1 MGNIVATIKRF
12 LSNKNTVT
20 IIGVMLGIVVLYVG
34 YNYRVKSAID
44 TIQIPYAKK
53 TITATTEITSDMV
66 GLTPVL
72 RSTVTSNK
80 TLISNVNNV
89 VNTVTPNCVKV
100 ATSIP
105 QGSYFYTEQVDVC
118 SKIPVNVF
126 QNMPDGY
133 KPVTLPVDIQSTYG
147 NSMYPGDYIDLY
159 ISMRDSQG
167 LLVFGEFIT
176 KLPILDVRDSSGN
189 SVFLTSVPSVP
200 TALVFAVPKELYL
213 LLSKAKLLSGIS
225 LIPVPG
231 NASYTSE
238 AGSTSVSSE
247 FLRKEVEDR
256 TLKIPDEAI
265 PD

>member
-1 MGNIVATIKRF
+1 MGNIIATIKRF

-44 TIQIPYAKK
+44 TIKIPYAKK

-66 GLTPVL
+66 GLADVL
-72 RSTVTSNK
+72 RSTVSNNK

-89 VNTVTPNCVKV
+89 VNTATPNCVRV
-100 ATSIP
+100 GTAIP
-105 QGSYFYTEQVDVC
+105 QGSYFYTEQVDTC

-159 ISMRDSQG
+159 ISMRQG

-189 SVFLTSVPSVP
+189 SVFLTSVPTTP

-247 FLRKEVEDR
+247 FLRTEIENR
-256 TLKIPDEAI
+256 TAKIPDETI

>member
-1 MGNIVATIKRF
+1 MGNIIATIKRF

-44 TIQIPYAKK
+44 TIKIPYAKK

-66 GLTPVL
+66 GLADVL
-72 RSTVTSNK
+72 RSTVSNNK

-89 VNTVTPNCVKV
+89 VNTATPNCVRV
-100 ATSIP
+100 GTAIP
-105 QGSYFYTEQVDVC
+105 QGSYFYTEQVDTC

-159 ISMRDSQG
+159 ISMRQG

-189 SVFLTSVPSVP
+189 SVFLTSVPTTP

-238 AGSTSVSSE
+238 
-247 FLRKEVEDR
+247 FLRTEIENR
-256 TLKIPDEAI
+256 TAKIPDETI